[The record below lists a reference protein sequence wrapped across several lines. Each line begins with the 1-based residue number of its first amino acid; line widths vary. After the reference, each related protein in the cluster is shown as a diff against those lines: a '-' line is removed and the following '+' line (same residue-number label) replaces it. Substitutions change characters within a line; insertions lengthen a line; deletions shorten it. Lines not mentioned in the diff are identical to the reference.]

1 MIHFKDST
9 ALILISMMFFILTI
23 VACLSSAS
31 IHACLALCVS
41 GLTLMAYGFYNL
53 ANDN

>member
-9 ALILISMMFFILTI
+9 ALILISLMFFILTI
-23 VACLSSAS
+23 VACLGSAS
-31 IHACLALCVS
+31 IYACLALCIS
-41 GLTLMAYGFYNL
+41 GLTIMAFGFYNL

>member
-9 ALILISMMFFILTI
+9 ALILISIMFFILTI
-23 VACLSSAS
+23 LACISSLNVIGCA
-31 IHACLALCVS
+31 ALCFS
-41 GLTLMAYGFYNL
+41 GLTLMALGFYNL